1 MVNHGNPNFL
11 IDFGQHCPIVPF
23 YVINYEVWDHLHL
36 NWGCL
41 ILISKRLPLGPQHLV
56 GTLNLLTWGFVIIT
70 KKSFVIG
77 KYCCIITPTLKS
89 EAAKLSTIHG
99 VLLCSQFSAVLS
111 KSPLLL
117 LICPPHCC
125 YFLVP
130 PTVPTQ
136 VGKPIAG
143 SPDGRIVKSLIK
155 LQNVW
160 VVDVIE
166 ENANNDCYITPITFL
181 GRLSGAPRQHFFIL
195 DPRKMMYGTLT
206 QA

>member
-1 MVNHGNPNFL
+1 MKEQSFQLTRCVALP
-11 IDFGQHCPIVPF
+11 PI
-23 YVINYEVWDHLHL
+23 
-36 NWGCL
+36 
-41 ILISKRLPLGPQHLV
+41 
-56 GTLNLLTWGFVIIT
+56 
-70 KKSFVIG
+70 
-77 KYCCIITPTLKS
+77 
-89 EAAKLSTIHG
+89 
-99 VLLCSQFSAVLS
+99 LS

-136 VGKPIAG
+136 VGKPIPR

-181 GRLSGAPRQHFFIL
+181 GRLSGAPRQHFLIL
-195 DPRKMMYGTLT
+195 DPRKIMQHVSWCMWHSLRPKTLID
-206 QA
+206 QKRMEPLWRACCRWIRQGVEWVCREASESNNQWIHCHFQ